1 VNSYGQICRLC
12 VLRGNR
18 NSAIVVVQNIESFG
32 QTKIISLQKD
42 VSLFYPRNA
51 EADIKHNTIKSQF
64 YRTISPNSSKGFT
77 LLELMLVLF
86 VVIMGFAAIG
96 LNISSGNDATKL
108 QSAARDMVS
117 ALRFAKGEAL
127 ISRKETTVDIDL
139 NENTYTVSDRDK
151 VFTIPDTIALT
162 VVTAQ
167 DELTGKGLA
176 SIRFFPDGS
185 SSGGRI
191 KLERNSAIWQ
201 IDINWLTGQIELE
214 NK

>member
-1 VNSYGQICRLC
+1 MGSYRLQ
-12 VLRGNR
+12 VRTHRAWYKEVPIPYLNYEPITHSIKK
-18 NSAIVVVQNIESFG
+18 NQL
-32 QTKIISLQKD
+32 T
-42 VSLFYPRNA
+42 
-51 EADIKHNTIKSQF
+51 ADISKS
-64 YRTISPNSSKGFT
+64 NKGFT
-77 LLELMLVLF
+77 LLEMLLVLF
-86 VVIMGFAAIG
+86 VVIIGFAAIG

-117 ALRFAKGEAL
+117 ALRFAKGQAL
-127 ISRKETTVDIDL
+127 ISHKETTIDIDL
-139 NENTYTVSDRDK
+139 NENTYAVSDRDK
-151 VFTIPDTIALT
+151 VFIIPDTIALT

-167 DELTGKGLA
+167 EELTGKGLA

-191 KLERNSAIWQ
+191 KLEMNSAIWQ

>member
-1 VNSYGQICRLC
+1 M
-12 VLRGNR
+12 
-18 NSAIVVVQNIESFG
+18 AVQNIESSG
-32 QTKIISLQKD
+32 QTKIISLRKD
-42 VSLFYPRNA
+42 ASLFYPRNA
-51 EADIKHNTIKSQF
+51 EADIKHNTTKSQF
-64 YRTISPNSSKGFT
+64 SRAIAPSSSKGFT
-77 LLELMLVLF
+77 LLELMLVMF
-86 VVIMGFAAIG
+86 IVILGFAAIG

-117 ALRFAKGEAL
+117 ALRFAKGQAL
-127 ISRKETTVDIDL
+127 ISHKETTVALDL
-139 NENTYTVSDRDK
+139 NENNYTVSGRDK

-167 DELTGKGLA
+167 EELTGKGLA

-201 IDINWLTGQIELE
+201 IDINWLTGQVELE
-214 NK
+214 SK

>member
-1 VNSYGQICRLC
+1 MMQCLQIQPIS
-12 VLRGNR
+12 LRKG
-18 NSAIVVVQNIESFG
+18 AIVC
-32 QTKIISLQKD
+32 
-42 VSLFYPRNA
+42 YPKNLHYS
-51 EADIKHNTIKSQF
+51 EADIKHSSTKIQRSGF
-64 YRTISPNSSKGFT
+64 IAVSSSKGFT
-77 LLELMLVLF
+77 LLEIMLVLF
-86 VVIMGFAAIG
+86 IVILGFAAIG

-117 ALRFAKGEAL
+117 ALRFAKGQAL
-127 ISRKETTVDIDL
+127 ISHAETTVALDL

-151 VFTIPDTIALT
+151 VYTIPDTIALT

-167 DELTGKGLA
+167 EELTGKGLA

-191 KLERNSAIWQ
+191 KLEMNSAIWQ

-214 NK
+214 DK